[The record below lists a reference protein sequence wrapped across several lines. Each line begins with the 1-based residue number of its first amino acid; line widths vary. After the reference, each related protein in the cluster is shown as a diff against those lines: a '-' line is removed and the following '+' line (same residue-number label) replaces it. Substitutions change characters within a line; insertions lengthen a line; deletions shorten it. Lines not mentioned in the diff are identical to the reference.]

1 MPNEA
6 YIEAHELMLAFR
18 AVQFNG
24 AGLSELQTLA
34 HYDVLIEATE
44 DDAEDRIREIILDD
58 CAHEAADFARKVAA

>member
-18 AVQFNG
+18 AVQLSG

-34 HYDVLIEATE
+34 HYDVDATE
-44 DDAEDRIREIILDD
+44 DDAEERVIEIIQDY
-58 CAHEAADFARKVAA
+58 CAHEKADFDRRAA